1 MLRHDVK
8 NHNTEQDENGL
19 SRRRFFSRIAVGAA
33 LSIALPGMA
42 QAAKNTTVKKED
54 KPNHHSTPSSRSAVR
69 LPKQVTSQDRKATNK
84 FSKTTPHHT
93 TDKNP
98 KVLASKTP
106 SESFKTRLP
115 NNHTK
120 PAHVEHN
127 QTHALHASHHGD
139 HASGRVRDV
148 YNHPSKSTIIT
159 RAVDHKSHNRS
170 HSVIHTAH
178 RDSILDPGRTPL
190 VLADHSRLNSHR
202 SLTVQNPHTGDKLSL
217 TYFEQGRYLND
228 ALNEISFLL
237 RDYRTGDV
245 HPVDPELLDQL
256 HDLKQMLGIYQPFDV
271 ICGYR
276 SPLTN
281 ARLHAEHSGVANNS
295 FHMHGRAVDIRVERF
310 DLRRIHNAALAMH
323 RGGVGYYPESNF
335 IHLDTGTFRTW
346 TF

>member
-1 MLRHDVK
+1 MQRHDLK

-19 SRRRFFSRIAVGAA
+19 SRRNFFSRIAVGAA
-33 LSIALPGMA
+33 LSLALPCMA
-42 QAAKNTTVKKED
+42 YAEKTNKNNRLTT
-54 KPNHHSTPSSRSAVR
+54 KPKSSAR
-69 LPKQVTSQDRKATNK
+69 LPKYLASHDIRSHNNSNVSVVHTATSRQKTSNSKAI
-84 FSKTTPHHT
+84 SESVKTRL
-93 TDKNP
+93 KKNNP
-98 KVLASKTP
+98 KQTILIENRHTKQHSRIQAVYSHQNSRVIHSTQPASHKHSNGGRLHSVIGPAHKPTVLADSKTP
-106 SESFKTRLP
+106 P
-115 NNHTK
+115 M
-120 PAHVEHN
+120 
-127 QTHALHASHHGD
+127 
-139 HASGRVRDV
+139 
-148 YNHPSKSTIIT
+148 
-159 RAVDHKSHNRS
+159 
-170 HSVIHTAH
+170 
-178 RDSILDPGRTPL
+178 
-190 VLADHSRLNSHR
+190 LAEHSRLNSHR

-217 TYFEQGRYLND
+217 TYFEQGRYISD

-245 HPVDPELLDQL
+245 HPIDPELLDQL

-335 IHLDTGTFRTW
+335 MHLDTGSFRTW
-346 TF
+346 TL